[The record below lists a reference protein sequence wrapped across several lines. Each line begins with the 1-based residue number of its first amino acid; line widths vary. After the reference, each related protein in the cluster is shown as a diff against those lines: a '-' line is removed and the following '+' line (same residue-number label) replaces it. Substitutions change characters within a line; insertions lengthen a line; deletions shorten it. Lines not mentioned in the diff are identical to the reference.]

1 MQVPKCRNVA
11 IVLFLDERS
20 LGYTDGVKKGVKNPA
35 AVALGKLS
43 AASMTPEQ
51 RSQNATK
58 AGKVGGSAR
67 AAKLTS
73 AQRKK
78 IAKTAAK
85 ARWGK
90 KSE

>member
-1 MQVPKCRNVA
+1 VQNCYPST
-11 IVLFLDERS
+11 VLSERS
-20 LGYTDGVKKGVKNPA
+20 LGYTVGVKKPAKNPA

-51 RSQNATK
+51 RKENATK
-58 AGKVGGSAR
+58 AGQIGGVKR
-67 AAKLTS
+67 AESLTP

-78 IAKTAAK
+78 IAKAAAK

-90 KSE
+90 KNG